1 MRLNILFILVQKWKL
16 EQFSISQILRKY
28 SYPLLP
34 FNIIKNRS
42 VTLLPNQYRLFHII
56 NYEFYLFC
64 IFPYYF
70 CHKPKQHV
78 IKKILLILIAAQ
90 FIIAPQ
96 IIKGSGAN
104 NSHEYIEVNPKKRK
118 LSRKTF
124 WEILLSRMIKVIRKP
139 LKKIYLII

>member
-16 EQFSISQILRKY
+16 EQFSISQILRKC

-34 FNIIKNRS
+34 LNIIKNRS
-42 VTLLPNQYRLFHII
+42 VTLLPNQYRLLHII

-64 IFPYYF
+64 IIFPYYF

-104 NSHEYIEVNPKKRK
+104 NSHEYIEVNPKKENCQERHFGK
-118 LSRKTF
+118 YCYRG
-124 WEILLSRMIKVIRKP
+124 
-139 LKKIYLII
+139 

>member
-1 MRLNILFILVQKWKL
+1 M
-16 EQFSISQILRKY
+16 
-28 SYPLLP
+28 P

-104 NSHEYIEVNPKKRK
+104 NSHEYQPQKKKTVKKDILGNTVIEDDKGNKK
-118 LSRKTF
+118 T
-124 WEILLSRMIKVIRKP
+124 IKKDIFDN
-139 LKKIYLII
+139 IIIEDY

>member
-1 MRLNILFILVQKWKL
+1 M
-16 EQFSISQILRKY
+16 
-28 SYPLLP
+28 P